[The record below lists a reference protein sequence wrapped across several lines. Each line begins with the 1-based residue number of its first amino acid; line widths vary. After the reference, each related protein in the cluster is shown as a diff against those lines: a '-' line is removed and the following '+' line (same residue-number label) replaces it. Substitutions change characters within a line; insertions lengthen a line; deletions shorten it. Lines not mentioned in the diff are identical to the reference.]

1 MKKIIFIGFFLFSF
15 LVSSQTDEEDII
27 LNSVLDELFK
37 TDSLS
42 VDLVRSDYL
51 YTTFSI
57 DDKVYFAGRNFGIN
71 QYSFTP
77 NISYMRGQNFFLSLG
92 SAYFS
97 ELNPN
102 WDFISL
108 SSGYSVFLDNSKR
121 FNLTGI
127 YSRIFFSADADELNP
142 NRLAISLVY
151 HKKNLRTRMSGGY
164 LFGGSSSLY
173 SALGVSYNINLVED
187 YKWDLTLNP
196 ELSFLFSQQTV
207 SEQISSGF
215 SPQQIEQDVFEL
227 INTKIEFPIELD
239 FGSWDFE
246 VSYNLN
252 FPSPLISET
261 NIINTSFFTFT
272 IGYFVGL

>member
-1 MKKIIFIGFFLFSF
+1 MKKIIFIGFFLFSYVAF
-15 LVSSQTDEEDII
+15 SQTDDENVN
-27 LNSVLDELFK
+27 LNDVLDELFDM
-37 TDSLS
+37 DSP
-42 VDLVRSDYL
+42 LVNFDRSDYL
-51 YTTFSI
+51 YTTFSF
-57 DDKVYFAGRNFGIN
+57 DDKVYFAGRDFGIN

-108 SSGYSVFLDNSKR
+108 SSGYSIFLDNSKL

-142 NRLAISLVY
+142 NRLAISLIY
-151 HKKNLRTRMSGGY
+151 TKKNLRTRLSGGY
-164 LFGGSSSLY
+164 LFGGSSSFYLAP
-173 SALGVSYNINLVED
+173 SVSYDLKLISKDN
-187 YKWDLTLNP
+187 WDLTFSP
-196 ELSFLFSQQTV
+196 VIGFLFSQQTV

-215 SPQQIEQDVFEL
+215 STQRIDQDIFEL
-227 INTKIEFPIELD
+227 INTQFEFPFELD
-239 FGSWDFE
+239 LGQWDFE
-246 VSYNLN
+246 LSYKINLPN
-252 FPSPLISET
+252 PLNSET
-261 NIINTSFFTFT
+261 NISNTSFFTFT

>member
-37 TDSLS
+37 TDSLL
-42 VDLVRSDYL
+42 VDLDRSDYL

-187 YKWDLTLNP
+187 YKWDLTFNP

-215 SPQQIEQDVFEL
+215 SPQQIDQDVFEL
-227 INTKIEFPIELD
+227 VNTKIEFPIELD
-239 FGSWDFE
+239 FRRWDFE

-252 FPSPLISET
+252 FPNPLISET
-261 NIINTSFFTFT
+261 NISNTSFFTFT
-272 IGYFVGL
+272 IGYFIGL

>member
-37 TDSLS
+37 TDSLL
-42 VDLVRSDYL
+42 VDLDRSDYL

-108 SSGYSVFLDNSKR
+108 SSGYSVFLDNSKQ

-127 YSRIFFSADADELNP
+127 YSRIFFSVDADELNP

-151 HKKNLRTRMSGGY
+151 HKKNLRTRMSVGY

-187 YKWDLTLNP
+187 YKWDLTFNP

-215 SPQQIEQDVFEL
+215 SPQQIDQDVFEL

-239 FGSWDFE
+239 FGPWDFE

-252 FPSPLISET
+252 FPNPLIGET

>member
-127 YSRIFFSADADELNP
+127 YSRIFFSADSDELNP

>member
-37 TDSLS
+37 TDSLL
-42 VDLVRSDYL
+42 VDLERSDYL
-51 YTTFSI
+51 YMTFSI

-108 SSGYSVFLDNSKR
+108 SSGYSVFLDNSKQ

-173 SALGVSYNINLVED
+173 SALGVSYNINLIED
-187 YKWDLTLNP
+187 YKWDLTFNP

-215 SPQQIEQDVFEL
+215 SPQQIDQDVFEL

-239 FGSWDFE
+239 FGPWDFE

-252 FPSPLISET
+252 FPNPLIGET

>member
-37 TDSLS
+37 TDSLL
-42 VDLVRSDYL
+42 VDLDRSDYL

-77 NISYMRGQNFFLSLG
+77 NVSYMRGQNFFLSLG

-187 YKWDLTLNP
+187 YKWDLTFNP

-239 FGSWDFE
+239 FGPWDFE

>member
-1 MKKIIFIGFFLFSF
+1 
-15 LVSSQTDEEDII
+15 
-27 LNSVLDELFK
+27 
-37 TDSLS
+37 
-42 VDLVRSDYL
+42 
-51 YTTFSI
+51 
-57 DDKVYFAGRNFGIN
+57 
-71 QYSFTP
+71 
-77 NISYMRGQNFFLSLG
+77 MRGQNFFLSLG

-108 SSGYSVFLDNSKR
+108 SSGYSVFLDNSKQ

-127 YSRIFFSADADELNP
+127 YSRIFFSVDADELNP

-151 HKKNLRTRMSGGY
+151 HKKNLRTRMSVGY

-187 YKWDLTLNP
+187 YKWDLTFNP

-215 SPQQIEQDVFEL
+215 SPQQIDQDVFEL

-239 FGSWDFE
+239 FGPWDFE

-252 FPSPLISET
+252 FPSPLSSET
-261 NIINTSFFTFT
+261 NISNTSFFTFT

>member
-1 MKKIIFIGFFLFSF
+1 MKKIIFIGFFLFYF

-37 TDSLS
+37 SDSLL
-42 VDLVRSDYL
+42 VDLDRSDYL

-77 NISYMRGQNFFLSLG
+77 NVSYMRGQNFFLSLG

-187 YKWDLTLNP
+187 YKWDLTFNP

-272 IGYFVGL
+272 IGYFIGL

>member
-15 LVSSQTDEEDII
+15 LVSSQIDEEDII

-37 TDSLS
+37 MDSLS
-42 VDLVRSDYL
+42 VDLDRSDYL

-108 SSGYSVFLDNSKR
+108 SSGYSVFLDNSKQ

-151 HKKNLRTRMSGGY
+151 HKKNLRTRMSVGY

-187 YKWDLTLNP
+187 YKWDLTFNP

-252 FPSPLISET
+252 FPNPLIGET

>member
-37 TDSLS
+37 MDSLL
-42 VDLVRSDYL
+42 VDLDRSDYL

-108 SSGYSVFLDNSKR
+108 SSGYSVFLDNSKQ

-127 YSRIFFSADADELNP
+127 YSRIFFSVDADELNP

-151 HKKNLRTRMSGGY
+151 HKKNLRTRMSVGY

-187 YKWDLTLNP
+187 YKWDLTFNP

-215 SPQQIEQDVFEL
+215 SPQQIDQDVFEL

-239 FGSWDFE
+239 FGPWDFE

-252 FPSPLISET
+252 FPNPLISET
-261 NIINTSFFTFT
+261 NISNTSFFTFT

>member
-127 YSRIFFSADADELNP
+127 YSRIFFSVDADELNP

-187 YKWDLTLNP
+187 YKWDLTFNP
-196 ELSFLFSQQTV
+196 ELSFV
-207 SEQISSGF
+207 
-215 SPQQIEQDVFEL
+215 
-227 INTKIEFPIELD
+227 
-239 FGSWDFE
+239 
-246 VSYNLN
+246 
-252 FPSPLISET
+252 
-261 NIINTSFFTFT
+261 
-272 IGYFVGL
+272 

>member
-37 TDSLS
+37 TDSLL
-42 VDLVRSDYL
+42 VDLDRSDYL

-108 SSGYSVFLDNSKR
+108 SSGYSVFLDNSKQ

-151 HKKNLRTRMSGGY
+151 HKKNLRTRMSVGY

-187 YKWDLTLNP
+187 YKWDLTFNP

-215 SPQQIEQDVFEL
+215 SPQQIDQDVFEL

-239 FGSWDFE
+239 FGPWDFE

-252 FPSPLISET
+252 FPNPLIGET

>member
-42 VDLVRSDYL
+42 VDLDRSDYL

-108 SSGYSVFLDNSKR
+108 SSGYSVFLDNSKQ

-127 YSRIFFSADADELNP
+127 YSRIFFSVDADELNP

-151 HKKNLRTRMSGGY
+151 HKKNLRTRMSVGY

-187 YKWDLTLNP
+187 YKWDLTFNP

-215 SPQQIEQDVFEL
+215 SPQQIDQDVFEL

-239 FGSWDFE
+239 FGPWDFE

-252 FPSPLISET
+252 FPNPLIGET

>member
-1 MKKIIFIGFFLFSF
+1 MKKIIFIGLFLFSF

-27 LNSVLDELFK
+27 LNSVLDRLFK
-37 TDSLS
+37 TDSLLI
-42 VDLVRSDYL
+42 DLERSDYL
-51 YTTFSI
+51 YTTFSL

-151 HKKNLRTRMSGGY
+151 QQKNLRTRMSGGY

-173 SALGVSYNINLVED
+173 SALGLSYNINLVED
-187 YKWDLTLNP
+187 YKWDLTFNP

-215 SPQQIEQDVFEL
+215 SDQQIDQDVFEL
-227 INTKIEFPIELD
+227 VNTKIEFPIELD
-239 FGSWDFE
+239 FRRWDFE

-252 FPSPLISET
+252 FPNPLISET
-261 NIINTSFFTFT
+261 NISNTSFFTFT
-272 IGYFVGL
+272 IGYFIGL

>member
-1 MKKIIFIGFFLFSF
+1 MKKIIFICFFLFSF

-127 YSRIFFSADADELNP
+127 YSRIFFSVDADELNP

-187 YKWDLTLNP
+187 YKWDLTFNP

>member
-37 TDSLS
+37 TDSLL
-42 VDLVRSDYL
+42 VDLDRSDYL

-108 SSGYSVFLDNSKR
+108 SSGYSVFLDNSKQ

-151 HKKNLRTRMSGGY
+151 HKKNLRTRMSVGY

-173 SALGVSYNINLVED
+173 SAQGVSYNINLVED
-187 YKWDLTLNP
+187 YKWDLTFNP

-215 SPQQIEQDVFEL
+215 SPQQIDQDVFEL

-239 FGSWDFE
+239 FGPWDFE

-252 FPSPLISET
+252 FPNPLIGET

>member
-42 VDLVRSDYL
+42 FDLDRSDYL

-187 YKWDLTLNP
+187 YKWDLTFNP

>member
-15 LVSSQTDEEDII
+15 LISSQTDEEDII

-42 VDLVRSDYL
+42 VDLDRSDYL

-77 NISYMRGQNFFLSLG
+77 NVSYMRGQNFFLSLG

-187 YKWDLTLNP
+187 YKWDLTFNP

-215 SPQQIEQDVFEL
+215 SPQQIDQDVFEL

>member
-37 TDSLS
+37 TDSLL
-42 VDLVRSDYL
+42 VDLDRSDYL

-151 HKKNLRTRMSGGY
+151 HKKNLRTRMSVGY

-187 YKWDLTLNP
+187 YKWDLTFNP

>member
-187 YKWDLTLNP
+187 YKWDLTFNP

-215 SPQQIEQDVFEL
+215 SPQQIEQDVFEF

>member
-37 TDSLS
+37 TDSLL
-42 VDLVRSDYL
+42 VDLERSDYL

-108 SSGYSVFLDNSKR
+108 SSGYSVFLDNSKQ

-151 HKKNLRTRMSGGY
+151 HKKNLRTRMSVGY

-173 SALGVSYNINLVED
+173 SAQGVSYNINLVED
-187 YKWDLTLNP
+187 YKWDLTFNP

-215 SPQQIEQDVFEL
+215 SPQQIDQDVFEL

-239 FGSWDFE
+239 FGPWDFE

-252 FPSPLISET
+252 FPNPLIGET

>member
-42 VDLVRSDYL
+42 LDLVRSDYL

-108 SSGYSVFLDNSKR
+108 SSGYSVFLDNSNR

-187 YKWDLTLNP
+187 YKWDLTFNP

-215 SPQQIEQDVFEL
+215 SPQQIDQDVFEL

-239 FGSWDFE
+239 FGPWDFE

-272 IGYFVGL
+272 IGCFVGL

>member
-1 MKKIIFIGFFLFSF
+1 MKKIIFIGFFLFSYVAF
-15 LVSSQTDEEDII
+15 SQTDDENVN
-27 LNSVLDELFK
+27 LNDVLDELF
-37 TDSLS
+37 DMESP
-42 VDLVRSDYL
+42 LVNFDRSDYL
-51 YTTFSI
+51 YTTFSF
-57 DDKVYFAGRNFGIN
+57 DDKVYFAGRDFGIN

-108 SSGYSVFLDNSKR
+108 SSGYSIFLDNSKL

-142 NRLAISLVY
+142 NRLAISLIY
-151 HKKNLRTRMSGGY
+151 TKKNLRTRLSGGY
-164 LFGGSSSLY
+164 LFGGSSSFYLAP
-173 SALGVSYNINLVED
+173 SVSYDLKLISKDN
-187 YKWDLTLNP
+187 WDLTFSP
-196 ELSFLFSQQTV
+196 VIGFLFSQQTV

-215 SPQQIEQDVFEL
+215 STQRIDQDIFEL
-227 INTKIEFPIELD
+227 INTQFEFPFELD
-239 FGSWDFE
+239 LGQWDFE
-246 VSYNLN
+246 LSYKINLPN
-252 FPSPLISET
+252 PLNSET
-261 NIINTSFFTFT
+261 NISNTSFFTFT

>member
-42 VDLVRSDYL
+42 VDLDRSDYL

-187 YKWDLTLNP
+187 YKWDLTFNP

-215 SPQQIEQDVFEL
+215 SPQQIDQDVFEL

>member
-37 TDSLS
+37 TDSLL
-42 VDLVRSDYL
+42 VDLDRSDYL

-108 SSGYSVFLDNSKR
+108 SSGYSVFLDNSKQ

-127 YSRIFFSADADELNP
+127 YSRIFFSVDADELNP

-151 HKKNLRTRMSGGY
+151 HKKNLRTRMSVGY

-187 YKWDLTLNP
+187 YKWDLTFNP

-215 SPQQIEQDVFEL
+215 SPQQIDQDVFEL

-239 FGSWDFE
+239 FGPWDFE

>member
-37 TDSLS
+37 TDSLL
-42 VDLVRSDYL
+42 VDLDRSDYL

-173 SALGVSYNINLVED
+173 TALGVSYNINLVED
-187 YKWDLTLNP
+187 YKWDLTFNP

>member
-37 TDSLS
+37 TDSLL
-42 VDLVRSDYL
+42 VDLDRSDYL

-108 SSGYSVFLDNSKR
+108 SSGYSVVLDNSKR

-187 YKWDLTLNP
+187 YKWDLTFNP

-246 VSYNLN
+246 VSYSLN

>member
-37 TDSLS
+37 TDSLL
-42 VDLVRSDYL
+42 VDLDRSDYL

-108 SSGYSVFLDNSKR
+108 SSGYSVFLDNSKQ

-151 HKKNLRTRMSGGY
+151 HKKNLRTRMSVGY

-173 SALGVSYNINLVED
+173 SALGVSYNINLIED
-187 YKWDLTLNP
+187 YKWDLTFNP

-215 SPQQIEQDVFEL
+215 SPQQIDQDVFEL

-239 FGSWDFE
+239 FGPWDFE

-252 FPSPLISET
+252 FPNPLIGET
-261 NIINTSFFTFT
+261 NISNTSFFTFT

>member
-42 VDLVRSDYL
+42 VDLDRSDYL

-173 SALGVSYNINLVED
+173 SALGVSYNISLVEV
-187 YKWDLTLNP
+187 YKWDLTFNP

>member
-42 VDLVRSDYL
+42 VDLDRSDYL

-77 NISYMRGQNFFLSLG
+77 NVSYMRGQNFFLSLG

-187 YKWDLTLNP
+187 YKWDLTFNP

>member
-37 TDSLS
+37 TDSLL
-42 VDLVRSDYL
+42 VDLDRSDYL

-108 SSGYSVFLDNSKR
+108 SSGYSVFLDNSKQ

-187 YKWDLTLNP
+187 YKWDLTFNP

-252 FPSPLISET
+252 FPNPLIGET

-272 IGYFVGL
+272 IGYFVGV

>member
-42 VDLVRSDYL
+42 VDLDRSDYL

-187 YKWDLTLNP
+187 YKWDLTFNP

-215 SPQQIEQDVFEL
+215 SPQQIDQDVFEL

-261 NIINTSFFTFT
+261 NIINTSFFNFT

>member
-42 VDLVRSDYL
+42 VDLDRPDYL

-173 SALGVSYNINLVED
+173 TALGVSYNINLVED
-187 YKWDLTLNP
+187 YKWDLTFNP

-239 FGSWDFE
+239 FGPWDFE

-272 IGYFVGL
+272 IGYFVRL